1 MAGTAKP
8 PRGSDETNFPTEQPA
23 SQTHSRLSR
32 PYGNSRRSRRPEAPT
47 RQGAQA
53 PHGLDSAEATKP
65 APRLVDRRFPNSR
78 RIRKRPEFLRIERV
92 GQRRARPSF
101 VVLTAMTRATEPRL
115 GITAS
120 RKVGNAVVRN
130 RIKRMVREFFRHH
143 QHLLEPRDI
152 VVIARS
158 AAADITA
165 AAAHRDLSFLLGIN
179 ADA

>member
-1 MAGTAKP
+1 MAGTARP
-8 PRGSDETNFPTEQPA
+8 VRGSDETNIPTKQPA
-23 SQTHSRLSR
+23 SQTNSWLSR
-32 PYGNSRRSRRPEAPT
+32 PHGNSRRSCGPQAPA
-47 RQGAQA
+47 RQGTQT
-53 PHGLDSAEATKP
+53 PHRLHPAEAAEPT
-65 APRLVDRRFPNSR
+65 PRLVDRRFPSSR
-78 RIRKRPEFLRIERV
+78 RLRKRAEFLRTERI

-101 VVLTAMTRATEPRL
+101 VVLTAMTRGTEPRL

-158 AAADITA
+158 AAADIGA
-165 AAAHRDLSFLLGIN
+165 DDVRRDLSFLLGIHG
-179 ADA
+179 AA